1 MNNNKRLP
9 HTPPDTRH
17 RIRELAYFR
26 MIHESD
32 LVCRQS
38 TRMDRRT
45 FAILCHLLRNVAGL
59 SSTEIVDVEEMV
71 AMFLQVL
78 AHDVKNRIIQREF
91 VRSGETVSRHF
102 NVVLLVVLRLYKE
115 LIKRPVP
122 VTSNCN
128 DQRWKCFEEIGLRT
142 RKGEIAINVLG
153 VCDMKGDFVYVL
165 AGWEGSAADS
175 RILRDAISR
184 ENGLQVPKGY
194 YYLCDAGYPNAE
206 GFLAPY
212 IGQRYHLQEWRVAT
226 NAPTNAKEYFNMK
239 HSSARNVIERAFGVL
254 KGRWAILRGKSKM
267 TYCDDVEDEDEGD
280 STYATI
286 TASEDIQ
293 YIETIN
299 EWSQWRDNLAE
310 SMFTEWQLHNGTF
323 RSGYLAQLVRMMAEK
338 LPGCQSHPAVKGLL
352 NKPFPYYDELT
363 YVFDRDRA
371 TDQFAETFAD
381 VGSNEPGGGYDRFDM
396 GDGNEDFPPVYSQ
409 GVDISQDDL
418 EAIHLALDQTNEQLR
433 QIAEWPARNLAN
445 DNHVRTEFFRILRE
459 MPELA
464 SLDRAL
470 LQRHLLSRMDDLRG
484 FVLMPED
491 ERDGF
496 CRVLL

>member
-71 AMFLQVL
+71 AMFLHVL
-78 AHDVKNRIIQREF
+78 AHDLKNRVIQREF

-102 NVVLLVVLRLYKE
+102 NIVLLAVLRLYEE

-128 DQRWKCFEEIGLRT
+128 DQRWKCFENCLGALDRTYIKVNVPAGDRPTFRT
-142 RKGEIAINVLG
+142 RKGEIATNVLG
-153 VCDMKGDFVYVL
+153 VCDTKGDFVYVL

-175 RILRDAISR
+175 RILRDAISQ

-212 IGQRYHLQEWRVAT
+212 RGQ
-226 NAPTNAKEYFNMK
+226 
-239 HSSARNVIERAFGVL
+239 RNVIERAFGVL
-254 KGRWAILRGKSKM
+254 KGRWAILRGKSYYPLQVQCRTILACALLHNLINREM
-267 TYCDDVEDEDEGD
+267 TYCDDVEDEGD
-280 STYATI
+280 STYATT

-293 YIETIN
+293 YIETTN
-299 EWSQWRDNLAE
+299 EWSQWRDDLAA
-310 SMFTEWQLHNGTF
+310 SIFTDWQL
-323 RSGYLAQLVRMMAEK
+323 
-338 LPGCQSHPAVKGLL
+338 
-352 NKPFPYYDELT
+352 
-363 YVFDRDRA
+363 
-371 TDQFAETFAD
+371 
-381 VGSNEPGGGYDRFDM
+381 
-396 GDGNEDFPPVYSQ
+396 
-409 GVDISQDDL
+409 
-418 EAIHLALDQTNEQLR
+418 
-433 QIAEWPARNLAN
+433 RNA
-445 DNHVRTEFFRILRE
+445 
-459 MPELA
+459 
-464 SLDRAL
+464 
-470 LQRHLLSRMDDLRG
+470 
-484 FVLMPED
+484 
-491 ERDGF
+491 
-496 CRVLL
+496 